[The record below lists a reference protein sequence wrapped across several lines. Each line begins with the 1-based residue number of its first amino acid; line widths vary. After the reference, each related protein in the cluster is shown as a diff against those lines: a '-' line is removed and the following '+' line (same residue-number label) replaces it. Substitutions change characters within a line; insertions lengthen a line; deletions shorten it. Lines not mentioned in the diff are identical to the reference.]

1 MITSVL
7 SAMAMLWFLLV
18 TTVVCIVIASEMTV
32 LVVVAIGLAISSES
46 GIVDLDLRQ
55 AVQSFVSVLA

>member
-18 TTVVCIVIASEMTV
+18 ATLVCIVIMSEITV

-46 GIVDLDLRQ
+46 DIVDLDLRQ